1 MLTKCTVVLVTI
13 AMALPLRADLSA
25 AMAEKNLEKR
35 AAKALDN
42 AYLVLGTAQES
53 YFKKSDLGATQAALQ
68 ELNESVALA
77 YKSLIDTGKNPSK
90 HSKQFKK
97 AEIRTRE
104 LVRQLTDFRDRMSA
118 LDRDQIEQV
127 RAAVQKI
134 HDQLLAGIM
143 GLKQKQ

>member
-1 MLTKCTVVLVTI
+1 VTKYAVVLVTI

-35 AAKALDN
+35 AALALDN
-42 AYLVLGTAQES
+42 ASAVFDAAQDA
-53 YFKKSDLGATQAALQ
+53 YFKKGDLSATNAALE

-90 HSKQFKK
+90 KSKHFKK

-104 LVRQLTDFRDRMSA
+104 LVRKLTDFSEQMSA
-118 LDRDQIEQV
+118 LDRDRIQQV
-127 RAAVQKI
+127 RAAVLKI
-134 HDQLLAGIM
+134 HDDLLAGIM
-143 GLKQKQ
+143 GGKHRQ